1 MIYQKL
7 SQLPKILAMSLTVV
21 SVYGSLPL
29 SSFATPIPD
38 QSALSPIS
46 TAKSAV
52 ATHPSFIGLK
62 LAQTPRQLV
71 SRSAANPFKTPPLLK
86 ERGAPAPGKR
96 AGGGSRG
103 VCPVASKSL
112 TALVPIIPSSPTTG
126 GDSVLGLT
134 VAAHPTLWFYF
145 PYALTSTRPVEFIL
159 KDAQD
164 NLIYQTQLS
173 ESGATPGVVGF
184 KLPNTV
190 PALEVN
196 KRYKW
201 YFTIYCDAQERS
213 DFRSVEGWVQ
223 RVALNPSL
231 QRELEQTKPQQ
242 KFLRYS
248 EVGVWY
254 EAVTALA
261 ELRRQ
266 NPQDAALKEEWD
278 KLMQLIDLNA
288 IAPEPIT
295 SMLTPKEQ

>member
-7 SQLPKILAMSLTVV
+7 PQLSKILAIGLTVV
-21 SVYGSLPL
+21 GAYGSLPL
-29 SSFATPIPD
+29 PSVATSIQAESS
-38 QSALSPIS
+38 QSPIS
-46 TAKSAV
+46 TAKSAT
-52 ATHPSFIGLK
+52 ATHPSFRRLK
-62 LAQTPRQLV
+62 LAQTPGQLA
-71 SRSAANPFKTPPLLK
+71 SRSAANPFKTTPLLK
-86 ERGAPAPGKR
+86 DRGAPAPGKR
-96 AGGGSRG
+96 VGGGSRG
-103 VCPVASKSL
+103 MCPVTSKSL
-112 TALVPIIPSSPTTG
+112 TALVPIIPSSPTTR

-134 VAAHPTLWFYF
+134 VASRPTMWFYV
-145 PYALTSTRPVEFIL
+145 PYALTSTQSVEFIL
-159 KDAQD
+159 KDD
-164 NLIYQTQLS
+164 RENIIYQTQLS

-190 PALEVN
+190 SALEVN

-223 RVALNPSL
+223 RVALNPSWD
-231 QRELEQTKPQQ
+231 QELEQTKLQQ
-242 KFLRYS
+242 EFLRYS

-266 NPQDAALKEEWD
+266 NPNDASLQQECD
-278 KLMQLIDLNA
+278 KLMQSIDLKA

-295 SMLTPKEQ
+295 SMLTPKQ